1 VSVLKPVTGKRPKL
15 IATDLDGTIVAH
27 YGFISDRTKI
37 AFAAAHAAGIH
48 IYFITGRPIR
58 WMKEIKENF
67 NFGLGVCGNGAL
79 LYDFINEK
87 VLEEWSFSI
96 EAQLE
101 TVKRLRQVIP
111 PVSFATE
118 IGEDFLREKKYVP
131 RWDIGE
137 DNVGV
142 DLIEEVITAPALKML
157 ARCSDGVDLIE
168 EVITAPALKM
178 LARCSDGEFS
188 SDEMLALA
196 SKALEGIATVTH
208 SNSTDSLLE
217 ISAVGVSKGATLS
230 RVAGRLGLTADDCV
244 TFGDNPNDFSMLSW
258 ASRSWA
264 MADGHPDLMKYAK
277 FQTDPHQEDGVA
289 KVIEQLLQLPE

>member
-37 AFAAAHAAGIH
+37 AFAAANAAGIH

-58 WMKEIKENF
+58 WMKEIKDNF

-87 VLEEWSFSI
+87 VLEEWSFSV

-101 TVKRLRQVIP
+101 AVKRLRQVIP

-137 DNVGV
+137 DNV
-142 DLIEEVITAPALKML
+142 
-157 ARCSDGVDLIE
+157 GVDLIE

>member
-1 VSVLKPVTGKRPKL
+1 MSVLKPVTGKRPKL

-37 AFAAAHAAGIH
+37 AFAAANAAGIH

-137 DNVGV
+137 DNV
-142 DLIEEVITAPALKML
+142 
-157 ARCSDGVDLIE
+157 GVDLIE

>member
-67 NFGLGVCGNGAL
+67 NFGLGICGNGAL

-87 VLEEWSFSI
+87 VLEEWSFSV

-118 IGEDFLREKKYVP
+118 IGEHFLREKKYVP

-137 DNVGV
+137 DNV
-142 DLIEEVITAPALKML
+142 
-157 ARCSDGVDLIE
+157 GVDLIE

-230 RVAGRLGLTADDCV
+230 KVAGRLGLTADDCV

-289 KVIEQLLQLPE
+289 KVIEQLLELPE

>member
-1 VSVLKPVTGKRPKL
+1 MSVLKPVTGKRPKL

-87 VLEEWSFSI
+87 VLEEWSFSV

-137 DNVGV
+137 DNV
-142 DLIEEVITAPALKML
+142 
-157 ARCSDGVDLIE
+157 GVDLIE

-289 KVIEQLLQLPE
+289 KVIERLLELPE

>member
-142 DLIEEVITAPALKML
+142 DI
-157 ARCSDGVDLIE
+157 IE

>member
-1 VSVLKPVTGKRPKL
+1 MSVLKPVTGKRPKL

-58 WMKEIKENF
+58 WMKEIKDNF

-87 VLEEWSFSI
+87 VLEEWSFSV

-137 DNVGV
+137 DN
-142 DLIEEVITAPALKML
+142 I
-157 ARCSDGVDLIE
+157 GVDLIE

-230 RVAGRLGLTADDCV
+230 KVAGRLGLTADDCV

>member
-1 VSVLKPVTGKRPKL
+1 MSVLKPVTGKRPKL

-87 VLEEWSFSI
+87 VLEEWSFSV

-118 IGEDFLREKKYVP
+118 IGENFLREKKYVP

-137 DNVGV
+137 DNV
-142 DLIEEVITAPALKML
+142 
-157 ARCSDGVDLIE
+157 GVDLIE

-230 RVAGRLGLTADDCV
+230 KVAGRLGLTADDCV

-289 KVIEQLLQLPE
+289 KVIEQLLELPE

>member
-1 VSVLKPVTGKRPKL
+1 MSVLKPVTGKRPKL

-58 WMKEIKENF
+58 WMKEIKDNF

-157 ARCSDGVDLIE
+157 ARCSDG
-168 EVITAPALKM
+168 
-178 LARCSDGEFS
+178 EFS

-230 RVAGRLGLTADDCV
+230 RVAGQLGLTADDCV

>member
-1 VSVLKPVTGKRPKL
+1 MSVLKPVTGKRPKL

-157 ARCSDGVDLIE
+157 ARCSDG
-168 EVITAPALKM
+168 
-178 LARCSDGEFS
+178 EFS

-196 SKALEGIATVTH
+196 SKALEGIVTVTH

>member
-1 VSVLKPVTGKRPKL
+1 MSVLKPVTGKRPKL

-58 WMKEIKENF
+58 WMKEIKDNF

-87 VLEEWSFSI
+87 VLEEWSFSV

-137 DNVGV
+137 DNV
-142 DLIEEVITAPALKML
+142 
-157 ARCSDGVDLIE
+157 SVDLIE

>member
-1 VSVLKPVTGKRPKL
+1 MSVLKPVTGKRPKL

-87 VLEEWSFSI
+87 VLEEWSFSV

-118 IGEDFLREKKYVP
+118 IGEHFLREKKYVP

-137 DNVGV
+137 DNLGV
-142 DLIEEVITAPALKML
+142 DQ
-157 ARCSDGVDLIE
+157 IE

-188 SDEMLALA
+188 SDEMLELA
-196 SKALEGIATVTH
+196 SRALEGIATVTH

-217 ISAVGVSKGATLS
+217 ISALGVSKGATLS

-277 FQTDPHQEDGVA
+277 FQTDPHEEDGVA

>member
-1 VSVLKPVTGKRPKL
+1 MSVLKPVTGKRPKL

-58 WMKEIKENF
+58 WMKEIKDNF

-87 VLEEWSFSI
+87 VLEEWSFSL

-118 IGEDFLREKKYVP
+118 IGGDFLREKKYVP

-137 DNVGV
+137 DNV
-142 DLIEEVITAPALKML
+142 
-157 ARCSDGVDLIE
+157 GVDLIE

-217 ISAVGVSKGATLS
+217 ISAVGVSKGSTLS

-264 MADGHPDLMKYAK
+264 MVDGHPDLMKYAK

>member
-1 VSVLKPVTGKRPKL
+1 MSVLKPVTGKRPKL

-87 VLEEWSFSI
+87 VLEEWSFSV

-118 IGEDFLREKKYVP
+118 IGEHFLREKKYVP

-137 DNVGV
+137 DNLGV
-142 DLIEEVITAPALKML
+142 DQ
-157 ARCSDGVDLIE
+157 IE

-188 SDEMLALA
+188 SDEMLELA

-217 ISAVGVSKGATLS
+217 ISALGVSKGATLS

-244 TFGDNPNDFSMLSW
+244 AFGDNPNDFSMLSW

-277 FQTDPHQEDGVA
+277 FQTDPHEEDGVA